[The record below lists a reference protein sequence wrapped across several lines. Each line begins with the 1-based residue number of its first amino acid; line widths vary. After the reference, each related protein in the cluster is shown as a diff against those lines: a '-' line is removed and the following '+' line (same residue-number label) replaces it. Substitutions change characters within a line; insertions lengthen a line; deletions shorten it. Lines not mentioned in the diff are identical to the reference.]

1 MAQAKAKKATKPKT
15 PRVRGAAGT
24 MTVDGKTLTKVSC
37 HESKENAEAA
47 KKRHKANGKTVR
59 TKADNTTGKTCVYTD

>member
-1 MAQAKAKKATKPKT
+1 MTKAKKATKPKT
-15 PRVRGAAGT
+15 TRVRGIAGT
-24 MTVDGKTLTKVSC
+24 MTVEGKTLTKASC

-59 TKADNTTGKTCVYTD
+59 TKTDASTGKTCVYTD